1 MTGILTTVFEEEI
14 NALTFVGNNYAFN
27 KGGRGDAEAEH
38 KQFARTLRAKKVSQ
52 VAFVLKAIY
61 NKVSCLNSQRYIN
74 AIMDLSFKVI

>member
-38 KQFARTLRAKKVSQ
+38 KQFARTLRAKKVS
-52 VAFVLKAIY
+52 
-61 NKVSCLNSQRYIN
+61 
-74 AIMDLSFKVI
+74 